1 MLKPSA
7 RQSQSSLSKL
17 RNSGNND
24 EQDRTGK
31 LSKSKRDEV
40 KALMELV
47 DWLSRLQAGAHLAVV
62 ETDEFHRWRFGGKES
77 VSHRLLHPYRQPG
90 KIARTNRTNSRRSS
104 SLSSGHAATIAI
116 KSASACSVPPGVPP
130 FSECSEF
137 PVLRMWKICAGRE
150 TFRS

>member
-62 ETDEFHRWRFGGKES
+62 ESDEFHGWRFGGKES
-77 VSHRLLHPYRQPG
+77 VSHTLLHPYRQPG
-90 KIARTNRTNSRRSS
+90 KIAGKNLGVCLNTGVLVSGEALAAGVHSRN
-104 SLSSGHAATIAI
+104 T
-116 KSASACSVPPGVPP
+116 
-130 FSECSEF
+130 
-137 PVLRMWKICAGRE
+137 
-150 TFRS
+150 